1 MGAEA
6 FVIEFVQVVADR
18 NQKKLQ
24 FHKIEPSA
32 YDSLVS
38 DGVEIDSHFI
48 FESFIDDDE
57 YNECYLMV
65 HSLDISGMS
74 RDELEEKNLE
84 YLDSLPRRPSKA
96 LTKLLKDR
104 VKTQRGLA
112 AATGL
117 SEAKISRMCN
127 EDDYEYSIQDVTRL
141 IIGLQLP
148 PLLSSLFLE
157 MTRFTRTV
165 MVRYYR
171 YQCIIDCL
179 FMEDIETVV
188 ESHKKL
194 FDE

>member
-1 MGAEA
+1 MACIFGKNFMLFVTSVDCICRCGGTAWVTYPSPPKDGGEA
-6 FVIEFVQVVADR
+6 GHGLEATCLSDFFKIASLSSAADA
-18 NQKKLQ
+18 
-24 FHKIEPSA
+24 HGS
-32 YDSLVS
+32 
-38 DGVEIDSHFI
+38 
-48 FESFIDDDE
+48 
-57 YNECYLMV
+57 
-65 HSLDISGMS
+65 
-74 RDELEEKNLE
+74 
-84 YLDSLPRRPSKA
+84 
-96 LTKLLKDR
+96 
-104 VKTQRGLA
+104 A
-112 AATGL
+112 AAGAHNPQRC
-117 SEAKISRMCN
+117 SPPAN
-127 EDDYEYSIQDVTRL
+127 EKFRTKWHLLMNTASPTASSDVSMPTNFNPRSPCGERRTA

>member
-1 MGAEA
+1 MPERFLQIASLSSA
-6 FVIEFVQVVADR
+6 ADA
-18 NQKKLQ
+18 
-24 FHKIEPSA
+24 H
-32 YDSLVS
+32 
-38 DGVEIDSHFI
+38 
-48 FESFIDDDE
+48 
-57 YNECYLMV
+57 
-65 HSLDISGMS
+65 
-74 RDELEEKNLE
+74 
-84 YLDSLPRRPSKA
+84 
-96 LTKLLKDR
+96 
-104 VKTQRGLA
+104 GLA
-112 AATGL
+112 AAGAHNPQRCSPPANEKFRTKWHL
-117 SEAKISRMCN
+117 LMNTASPTASSDVSMPTNFNPRSPRRRRIKNVCN
-127 EDDYEYSIQDVTRL
+127 FNPRSLRWERRTA